1 MDPETKAKLE
11 EELNILEKEV
21 INKEVKWDEDV
32 KKLKTITKQLKQL
45 NDNSDF
51 DNAPSLSKKQ
61 RKSCK
66 HLLLKCKIVFMQQ
79 SKDVFS
85 ILKDYLVNYIDN
97 DKEKKLVNNPT
108 NSTNTTN
115 TNNSKTIN
123 TTDPTKPKISSKST
137 KVTNSTISN
146 PTKSTNETTKSSDNS
161 TSTILPVSN
170 NIISKNKIDNKV
182 IIKTGKKDN
191 SNKRDLIINKVTESD
206 ADLFKQPGIE
216 LKSDDDY
223 PKDDD
228 QPKNNTKINKLKPN
242 KKLEIGFLQK
252 NLQSFLLKT
261 LSKTKN
267 NDVPAFPIPIPTN
280 ESKPDYPV
288 KLLLPTKNSK

>member
-85 ILKDYLVNYIDN
+85 ILKDYLVNGM
-97 DKEKKLVNNPT
+97 
-108 NSTNTTN
+108 
-115 TNNSKTIN
+115 
-123 TTDPTKPKISSKST
+123 
-137 KVTNSTISN
+137 
-146 PTKSTNETTKSSDNS
+146 
-161 TSTILPVSN
+161 ILGLELN
-170 NIISKNKIDNKV
+170 YQ
-182 IIKTGKKDN
+182 
-191 SNKRDLIINKVTESD
+191 LI
-206 ADLFKQPGIE
+206 
-216 LKSDDDY
+216 
-223 PKDDD
+223 
-228 QPKNNTKINKLKPN
+228 
-242 KKLEIGFLQK
+242 
-252 NLQSFLLKT
+252 LL
-261 LSKTKN
+261 LL
-267 NDVPAFPIPIPTN
+267 D
-280 ESKPDYPV
+280 
-288 KLLLPTKNSK
+288 KLLEMLLVPEDMMKN